1 MRMLLDMKDAFALL
15 AALHDLMPDERAT
28 LRIVP
33 HDEERVT
40 LTLMNQR
47 TDKWDDYVIE
57 DADLEKPI
65 AQLAAEIHALHT
77 ETT

>member
-1 MRMLLDMKDAFALL
+1 MKDAFAFL

-28 LRIVP
+28 LALDP
-33 HDEERVT
+33 EGTAPLE
-40 LTLMNQR
+40 LTLRHRRNGNVQP
-47 TDKWDDYVIE
+47 YAIE
-57 DADLEKPI
+57 EADFYKPI